1 MVAVKL
7 KVTLPVAVTLPSAGS
22 FNVTIGSVVSGIL
35 TVTVKLA
42 GAKAQL
48 LELSQARTFH
58 INAVLGMLLIVNV
71 EVFVA
76 PVMLIVSFAWKVPV
90 RLW

>member
-1 MVAVKL
+1 MPEKVGASKSGPVERVTLMVKL
-7 KVTLPVAVTLPSAGS
+7 LE
-22 FNVTIGSVVSGIL
+22 
-35 TVTVKLA
+35 
-42 GAKAQL
+42 AKAQL
-48 LELSQARTFH
+48 LELSQARTFQMK
-58 INAVLGMLLIVNV
+58 IVLLILLMEKF